1 MPPWTHIPRRRE
13 TRLSQFDA
21 PVSPSPLPSV
31 FENSP
36 KVWAMICV
44 DAPGFDRAGFHRRFN
59 KEVTAFFSREL
70 PAR

>member
-1 MPPWTHIPRRRE
+1 MVPGHFAFMPPRNPKLE
-13 TRLSQFDA
+13 TVL
-21 PVSPSPLPSV
+21 
-31 FENSP
+31 P

-59 KEVTAFFSREL
+59 KEITAFFSREL